1 MSKSMNVVM
10 IIPTGIG
17 CEIGGH
23 AGDATPTARL
33 LGSVC
38 DKLILHPNVVNAS
51 DINEMPENA
60 LYVEGSILDRVLEGT
75 IELKE
80 VKSNRILV
88 VVNKPIRNETINAVS
103 ASRATLGIDAR
114 TVELETPLR
123 MIGNITKEGA
133 GGKVF
138 GVDELVRQVE
148 QYDFDAL
155 AIASLIEVPEE
166 VEKNYWKNGGVNPWG
181 GVEAV
186 ASREIAQQLNKPVAH
201 SPILSEGDNEKFL
214 LGEYNFVCDPRMSA
228 EIISHC
234 FLHCILKGL
243 HKAPRICRAEDDR
256 GLSVRDI
263 DVMVS
268 PECWGR
274 PHNACWEN
282 GIPIVIVRENKTIYS
297 NPFGTSS
304 DRGGLLVENYLEAA
318 GVIAAMKE
326 GICLH
331 SLWRPLLETDVDR
344 IDDA

>member
-23 AGDATPTARL
+23 AGDATPAARL

-51 DINEMPENA
+51 DINEMPKNA
-60 LYVEGSILDRVLEGT
+60 LYVEGSILDRLLEGK
-75 IELKE
+75 IELQE

-88 VVNKPIRNETINAVS
+88 VVNSPVKPETINAVS

-114 TVELETPLR
+114 IVELKTPLV
-123 MIGNITKEGA
+123 MEGWIE
-133 GGKVF
+133 GK
-138 GVDELVRQVE
+138 GATGCCSGIDELVDQVKS
-148 QYDFDAL
+148 YDYDAL
-155 AIASLIEVPEE
+155 AIASLIKVTRSIA
-166 VEKNYWKNGGVNPWG
+166 KQYFKNGGVNPWG
-181 GVEAV
+181 GIEAIV
-186 ASREIAQQLNKPVAH
+186 SRKIAEKINKPIAH
-201 SPILSEGDNEKFL
+201 APIQPDEVKDECNNNEWD
-214 LGEYNFVCDPRMSA
+214 FVCDPRMAA
-228 EIISHC
+228 EIISEC

-243 HKAPRICRAEDDR
+243 YKAPRIGK
-256 GLSVRDI
+256 GLSVNDI

-274 PHNACWEN
+274 PHDACWDKN
-282 GIPIVIVRENKTIYS
+282 IPIIIVRENKTIYS
-297 NPFGTSS
+297 NPFGTPS
-304 DRGGLLVENYLEAA
+304 DRSGLLVKSYLEAA